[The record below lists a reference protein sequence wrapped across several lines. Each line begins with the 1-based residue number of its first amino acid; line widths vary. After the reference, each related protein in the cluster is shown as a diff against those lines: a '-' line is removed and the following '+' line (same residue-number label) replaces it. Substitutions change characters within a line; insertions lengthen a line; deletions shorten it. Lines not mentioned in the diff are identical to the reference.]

1 MPRRVI
7 VLALVAALAGCGAE
21 RPAQAPPPQP
31 EVALPAPD
39 APLPR
44 EPRELAAALADTS
57 ERLRAAAGAWRDAG
71 GDPPESVT
79 LLALHQQR
87 IHLRLG
93 SRPGLARRTLAR
105 LPRPLAADA
114 RDIVHARRALASI
127 HSVVRSRPKVRVG
140 PARPADELL
149 RNYRRAQRR
158 FGVGWP
164 LLAAVNFVESAFG
177 RLRNTSVSGA
187 QGPMQFMPATWD
199 AYGLGGDVRDP
210 RDAILGAANY
220 LHASGAPGDER
231 AALYAYNPSR
241 HYVSAI
247 ARYARLIRRDPRA
260 FYELYAWQVFVR
272 DDRGGYRRLTGPGR
286 TSTADG

>member
-7 VLALVAALAGCGAE
+7 VLALVAAAFGGCEGQQ
-21 RPAQAPPPQP
+21 PAQAPPPQP

-44 EPRELAAALADTS
+44 QPRELAGALADTS
-57 ERLRAAAGAWRDAG
+57 ERLRAAAGAWRASG
-71 GDPPESVT
+71 GEPPEAVT

-87 IHLRLG
+87 IYLRLG

-105 LPRPLAADA
+105 LPRPVAADA

-127 HSVVRSRPKVRVG
+127 RSVVRSRPKIRVG

-149 RNYRRAQRR
+149 RHYRRAQRR

-199 AYGLGGDVRDP
+199 AYGLGGDVHDP

-220 LHASGAPGDER
+220 LHASGAPRDER

-247 ARYARLIRRDPRA
+247 ARYARVIRRDRRA

-272 DDRGGYRRLTGPGR
+272 DGRGYRRLTGPGR
-286 TSTADG
+286 TSTAAR